1 MRKGSG
7 LVRSMRR
14 IEAKLESI
22 PDDLTVTGGSGSQL
36 HVFPR
41 RESGPKVVVV
51 GGNHGENGST
61 KKTTKMDRVPVGG
74 EAAEITMKRPD
85 KDCPKSAVVGLT
97 WIEHGLTKE
106 TAEVGN
112 CRFSVCMMTAEE
124 ESTRRLNKWKSN
136 KQAMPV
142 RESGPKVAVV
152 GRTHR
157 ENGSTRGAGQR
168 VIFPVGMEA
177 LENSTE
183 GIDTPVEE
191 SLLKTGGGLGNV
203 QMVLAED
210 TTERGNSFEED
221 GAVKWNPSSLEHKS
235 LRLARTVKS
244 IRRTD
249 APVGWHYKQRTEKTS
264 FDRTNTKCL
273 NQIENSNSARG
284 ATQGVEQPD
293 PVPPEAPDPPDPS
306 KLFLSCLS
314 DRPGR
319 LIIQEPSWPPGVAEA
334 KCTDRLHM
342 QSTCPKTLSAE
353 WGQRNLWE
361 ETRQE
366 KFRTQDV
373 RQSETRDSRSFRSAR
388 PGIT

>member
-22 PDDLTVTGGSGSQL
+22 PDDLTVTGRSGSQL

-85 KDCPKSAVVGLT
+85 MST
-97 WIEHGLTKE
+97 
-106 TAEVGN
+106 
-112 CRFSVCMMTAEE
+112 EE

-142 RESGPKVAVV
+142 RESSPKVAVV

-177 LENSTE
+177 LEKSTE

-203 QMVLAED
+203 QMVLSED

-221 GAVKWNPSSLEHKS
+221 GAVKWNPSSREHKS

-249 APVGWHYKQRTEKTS
+249 APVGWHYKQRTEVTS
-264 FDRTNTKCL
+264 FDRTNIKCL
-273 NQIENSNSARG
+273 NQVENSNSARG

-319 LIIQEPSWPPGVAEA
+319 LIIPEV
-334 KCTDRLHM
+334 KCTDRPDM

-373 RQSETRDSRSFRSAR
+373 RQSETRDSRSLRSAR